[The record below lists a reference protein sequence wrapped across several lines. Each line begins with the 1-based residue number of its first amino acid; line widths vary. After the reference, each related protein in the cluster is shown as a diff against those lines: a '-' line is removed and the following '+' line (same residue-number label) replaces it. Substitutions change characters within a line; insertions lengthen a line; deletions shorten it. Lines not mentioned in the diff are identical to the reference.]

1 MRMSSIAL
9 ALFALCIGSAAQTE
23 RLCKNNADLVGA
35 CFSLHG
41 KVYYSNGT
49 PPLRIWKVGT
59 KRILGILP
67 AENEIVPKN
76 LARALKGF
84 DKQVYGNFDVC
95 PFSKEKPGAMQ
106 MVCVESAK
114 ALRIRRISN

>member
-9 ALFALCIGSAAQTE
+9 PLLVFCTGSTAQTE

-59 KRILGILP
+59 KRILGVLP
-67 AENEIVPKN
+67 AENEIIPKN
-76 LARALKGF
+76 LAQALRGF
-84 DKQVYGNFDVC
+84 DRQVYGNFDVC
-95 PFSKEKPGAMQ
+95 PFTKEKPGDMQ
-106 MVCVESAK
+106 MVCVESARG
-114 ALRIRRISN
+114 LRIRRISN